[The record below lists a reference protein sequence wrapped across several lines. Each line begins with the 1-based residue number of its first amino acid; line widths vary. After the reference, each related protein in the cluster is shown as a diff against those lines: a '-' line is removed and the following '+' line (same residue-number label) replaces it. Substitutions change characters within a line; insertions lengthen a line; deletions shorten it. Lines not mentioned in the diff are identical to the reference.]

1 MQSHMKLKLVRFGT
15 AAMAAMAL
23 ALAGCGGGGS
33 GDGGGSTPTNPAAV
47 RQALESAAATAANDT
62 SSNSTASFSVLQSA
76 GVPAV
81 TIDSAPKVNFAVFSD
96 GKLKSDLALSN
107 VSFAI
112 AKLVPGTNGDP
123 DKWVNYVYRKET
135 AAAGVGPNGV
145 PALASAMQATS
156 DPKQTDTAL
165 AAAQLVYNP
174 DGYYTYTFRAD
185 ITNPDWTATSGTT
198 PYSVNGVTYEP
209 TLTHR
214 VVIQLSYVNA
224 AGETVRVNPYI
235 DFTIDANGKS
245 VPVDQ
250 SKTRKMVDIAACNS
264 CHDKLALHGGGRVD
278 AQFCVVCHNSGTTD
292 ANSGNVLT
300 LSTMV
305 HKIHAGRM
313 LHGKGEDYVIWGN
326 SNSKHDYSEVGFPQP
341 IRNCAK
347 CHDGVNP
354 ATPQGDNWKSVPSK
368 EACLSCHHSDSA
380 SVWHASHITTMK
392 LGASAAAVS
401 NSTCASCHAAGSPF
415 SPEKVHWVQ
424 EMANAALYQGK
435 IESVTLKK
443 AATATATGLLTVK
456 YSVVNPAT
464 GAAYDLREGCS
475 GAATTDFAGASI
487 LSCNTNYR
495 WDAQMDP
502 TKFAPAP
509 NKFGTFTIQ
518 VGAET
523 LAGVTT
529 DDVTAS
535 GAGWA
540 MYRGTDDGSHHYTAD
555 IQIPAGAKGNARVLM
570 TGSVA
575 ERRLDPSS
583 RTPIGAVPARTSADL
598 AYVPVKNAIHEFNVA
613 TGAASTTAARR
624 QIVSNDACNNCHGI
638 VGLPTGDGHKPDFHK
653 GGRNN
658 SEGCSV
664 CHNANLP
671 AGYTLMA
678 DGSTGPIAGDSQLA
692 AGNTSNFLHESYHS
706 KRFIH
711 GIHGGAK
718 RTYPFTHCMNV
729 GGEYNKDGT
738 NKVAGGSPLGTGT
751 CLARPDG
758 SLYPGT
764 THNFSAEV
772 AYPAA
777 LSNCANCHVK
787 DSWKQDKS
795 VLGSVVFKPTS
806 VANMLDWLMI
816 SPKAATCTSCHDA
829 KSVQTHVKTVGA
841 SFGNFTQNELLYGGK
856 VFESC
861 EGCHAPGSAL
871 GVDVV
876 HKN

>member
-1 MQSHMKLKLVRFGT
+1 MKLKLVRFGA
-15 AAMAAMAL
+15 AAMAAIAMAL
-23 ALAGCGGGGS
+23 GGCGGGG
-33 GDGGGSTPTNPAAV
+33 GGGDAGGPTPTDPAGV
-47 RQALESAAATAANDT
+47 RQALESAAATNANDT
-62 SSNSTASFSVLQSA
+62 SYNSTAPFSVLQSA

-81 TIDSAPKVNFAVFSD
+81 IINSAPKVNFAVFSD

-107 VSFAI
+107 VTMAI
-112 AKLVPGTNGDP
+112 AKLVPGSNGQP
-123 DKWVNYVYRKET
+123 DQWINYIYRTEIPN
-135 AAAGVGPNGV
+135 AGVGPNGK
-145 PALASAMQATS
+145 PSLASSLHAAT
-156 DPKQTDTAL
+156 DPKQADAAL

-185 ITNPDWTATSGTT
+185 ITNPNWTATSGSV
-198 PYSVNGVTYEP
+198 PYSVNGVAYEP
-209 TLTHR
+209 SRTHR
-214 VVIQLSYVNA
+214 VTIALNYVNA
-224 AGETVRVNPYI
+224 AGQTVRVNPYF

-245 VPVDQ
+245 VPAGASQ
-250 SKTRKMVDIAACNS
+250 TRKMVDVAVCNT
-264 CHDKLALHGGGRVD
+264 CHDKLSMHGNAYVD
-278 AQFCVVCHNSGTTD
+278 TQFCVMCHNPGSTD
-292 ANSGNVLT
+292 ANSGNALT

-305 HKIHAGRM
+305 HKIHAGRA
-313 LHGKGEDYVIWGN
+313 LHEKGEEYAIWGYFDI
-326 SNSKHDYSEVGFPQP
+326 KHDYSEVGFPQP
-341 IRNCAK
+341 MNNCAK
-347 CHDGVNP
+347 CHDGANS
-354 ATPQGDNWKSVPSK
+354 ATPQGNNWKSVPSK
-368 EACLSCHHSDSA
+368 EACLSCHQSGST
-380 SVWHASHITTMK
+380 STWYASHITTLK

-401 NSTCASCHAAGSPF
+401 NSTCSSCHGAGSPF

-475 GAATTDFAGASI
+475 GTATTDAAGASI
-487 LSCNTNYR
+487 PSCNTYYR

-502 TKFAPAP
+502 TKFGPAP
-509 NKFGTFTIQ
+509 NKFGMFTIQ

-529 DDVTAS
+529 DDVTSS

-540 MYRGTDDGSHHYTAD
+540 MYRGADDGSHHYTAD
-555 IQIPAGAKGNARVLM
+555 IQIPIGAKGNARVLM

-583 RTPIGAVPARTSADL
+583 RTPIGAVPPATSADL
-598 AYVPVKNAIHEFNVA
+598 AYVPVKNAIFEVNIA

-638 VGLPTGDGHKPDFHK
+638 LGLPTGSMENPGFHK
-653 GGRNN
+653 GVRNN

-671 AGYTLMA
+671 GGYTLMA

-692 AGNTSNFLHESYHS
+692 AGNTSNFLHESAHL

-729 GGEYNKDGT
+729 AGEYNKDGT
-738 NKVAGGSPLGTGT
+738 NKVAGGTPLGTGT
-751 CLARPDG
+751 CLTRPDG
-758 SLYPGT
+758 SLYPGAT
-764 THNFSAEV
+764 INFTAEV
-772 AYPAA
+772 AYPGK

-795 VLGSVVFKPTS
+795 VLGSVVFKPTGVS
-806 VANMLDWLMI
+806 NMLDWLMI

-829 KSVQTHVKTVGA
+829 KSAQTHVKTVGA

-876 HKN
+876 HKP